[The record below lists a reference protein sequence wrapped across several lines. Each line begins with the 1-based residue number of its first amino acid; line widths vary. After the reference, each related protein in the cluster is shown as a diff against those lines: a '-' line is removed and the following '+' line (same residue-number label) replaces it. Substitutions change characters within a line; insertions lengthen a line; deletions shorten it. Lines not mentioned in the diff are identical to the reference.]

1 DMYKQSRTEGFGEE
15 VKRRLLFGT
24 TVLTGERNET
34 YFRQAQKV
42 RTLIGNDFKA
52 AFEQYD
58 VIIGPTTP
66 TAAFKFDDVMDPL
79 TSYMNAMLTVH
90 ANLACLPA
98 LSAPSCYTDRVL
110 PLSLQ
115 LIRKHFSEE
124 ILYRVAYTF
133 EQSTNQRDKRPS
145 NGGTQQ

>member
-1 DMYKQSRTEGFGEE
+1 
-15 VKRRLLFGT
+15 T

-66 TAAFKFDDVMDPL
+66 TAAFKFDEVMDPL
-79 TSYMNAMLTVH
+79 TMYMSDMLTVP
-90 ANLACLPA
+90 ANLAGLPA
-98 LSAPSCYTDRVL
+98 LSLPSGSTELGL
-110 PLSLQ
+110 PLDLQ
-115 LIRKHFSEE
+115 LIRKHVSEE
-124 ILYRVAYTF
+124 PLYNVASAF
-133 EQSTNQRDKRPS
+133 EQATNHD
-145 NGGTQQ
+145 T